1 VTPAVIALIV
11 IALFVVL
18 VLVRSV
24 TIVPQAQAKVIE
36 RLGRYSRTLAP
47 GLALLVP
54 FVDRVRATID
64 LREQV
69 ISFPPQ
75 PVITSDNLQV
85 GIDTVLYFQVTDPRL
100 AVYGIANYI
109 TGMEQLTTT
118 TLRNVVGGL
127 NLEGALTGRDGIN
140 SQLREVLDGTT
151 GPWGLRV
158 ARVEIKAIDPPASI
172 RDSMEKQMRA
182 DRDKRAVILTAEGQR
197 QSAITTAEGQKASAI
212 LSAEGKKQAA
222 ILEAEAE
229 RQSRILRAEGERAAL
244 FLQAQGQAKSIET
257 VFQAIH
263 DGKPDSGL
271 LAYQYLQTLPKIAQ
285 GDANKMWIVPSEFS
299 KALEG
304 LSRLGGADG
313 DGRSWMDVDAPAGVN
328 GASSTGAGGNGSAPA
343 NGAAAPAAT
352 SLDTS
357 SWFES
362 QLPPAAAQPEAR
374 IELSSIGVEP
384 VLPSTEMPTPPSLS
398 QVAEDVRSTPPQ
410 IVPGSGT
417 TEQQ

>member
-18 VLVRSV
+18 VVARSV

-263 DGKPDSGL
+263 DGKPDQGL

-304 LSRLGGADG
+304 LSRLGGSDG
-313 DGRSWMDVDAPAGVN
+313 DGRSWMDVDAPAVTGIGSNGSTGN
-328 GASSTGAGGNGSAPA
+328 GAPSPAPA
-343 NGAAAPAAT
+343 PAQ

-362 QLPPAAAQPEAR
+362 QLPPAAAQPEAK
-374 IELSSIGVEP
+374 IELSSIGVQP
-384 VLPSTEMPTPPSLS
+384 GLPTPPPLS
-398 QVAEDVRSTPPQ
+398 QVTEDLRNTPPQ
-410 IVPGSGT
+410 VGT
-417 TEQQ
+417 GEDQPPA

>member
-11 IALFVVL
+11 IALFVVF
-18 VLVRSV
+18 VLARSV

-36 RLGRYSRTLAP
+36 RLGRYSRTLSP

-75 PVITSDNLQV
+75 PVITADNLQV

-172 RDSMEKQMRA
+172 QDSMEKQMRA

-263 DGKPDSGL
+263 DGKPDQGL

-304 LSRLGGADG
+304 LSRLGGAEG
-313 DGRSWMDVDAPAGVN
+313 EGRSWLDVDAPA
-328 GASSTGAGGNGSAPA
+328 AAKGAGA
-343 NGAAAPAAT
+343 NGAPTAPAPAQ

-362 QLPPAAAQPEAR
+362 QLPPAAEQPEAK
-374 IELSSIGVEP
+374 IEMTSIGVQP
-384 VLPSTEMPTPPSLS
+384 TLPATAIPTPPPLS
-398 QVAEDVRSTPPQ
+398 QVTEDVRSTPPH
-410 IVPGSGT
+410 VGPADPD
-417 TEQQ
+417 EQ

>member
-1 VTPAVIALIV
+1 
-11 IALFVVL
+11 
-18 VLVRSV
+18 
-24 TIVPQAQAKVIE
+24 
-36 RLGRYSRTLAP
+36 
-47 GLALLVP
+47 
-54 FVDRVRATID
+54 VRATID

-222 ILEAEAE
+222 ILEAEAD

-263 DGKPDSGL
+263 DGKPDQGL

-313 DGRSWMDVDAPAGVN
+313 ENRSWLDVGAP
-328 GASSTGAGGNGSAPA
+328 AGGNGSDA
-343 NGAAAPAAT
+343 AAAPAQ

-362 QLPPAAAQPEAR
+362 QLPPAAEQPEAK
-374 IELSSIGVEP
+374 IEMSSIGVQP
-384 VLPSTEMPTPPSLS
+384 ILPATAIPTPPPLS
-398 QVAEDVRSTPPQ
+398 QVTEDVRNTPPQ
-410 IVPGSGT
+410 VGPAE
-417 TEQQ
+417 EQ

>member
-1 VTPAVIALIV
+1 
-11 IALFVVL
+11 
-18 VLVRSV
+18 
-24 TIVPQAQAKVIE
+24 
-36 RLGRYSRTLAP
+36 
-47 GLALLVP
+47 
-54 FVDRVRATID
+54 
-64 LREQV
+64 
-69 ISFPPQ
+69 
-75 PVITSDNLQV
+75 V

-109 TGMEQLTTT
+109 TGMEQLTPT

-182 DRDKRAVILTAEGQR
+182 DRDKRAIILTAEGAR
-197 QSAITTAEGQKASAI
+197 QSAITTAEGQKA
-212 LSAEGKKQAA
+212 AA
-222 ILEAEAE
+222 ILQAEPE

-263 DGKPDSGL
+263 DGKPDQGL

-304 LSRLGGADG
+304 LSRLGGVEG
-313 DGRSWMDVDAPAGVN
+313 GGKSWLGVEPAGKG
-328 GASSTGAGGNGSAPA
+328 GAKAEGI
-343 NGAAAPAAT
+343 
-352 SLDTS
+352 DTTD
-357 SWFES
+357 WFQS
-362 QLPPAAAQPEAR
+362 QLPPAAEQPEAK
-374 IELSSIGVEP
+374 IELSSITDATV
-384 VLPSTEMPTPPSLS
+384 SIPP
-398 QVAEDVRSTPPQ
+398 
-410 IVPGSGT
+410 
-417 TEQQ
+417 

>member
-1 VTPAVIALIV
+1 
-11 IALFVVL
+11 
-18 VLVRSV
+18 
-24 TIVPQAQAKVIE
+24 
-36 RLGRYSRTLAP
+36 
-47 GLALLVP
+47 
-54 FVDRVRATID
+54 
-64 LREQV
+64 
-69 ISFPPQ
+69 
-75 PVITSDNLQV
+75 
-85 GIDTVLYFQVTDPRL
+85 VTDPRL

-182 DRDKRAVILTAEGQR
+182 DRDKRAIILTAEGAR
-197 QSAITTAEGQKASAI
+197 QSAITTAEGQKAAAI
-212 LSAEGKKQAA
+212 LSAEGKKQSA

-263 DGKPDSGL
+263 DGKPDQGL

-304 LSRLGGADG
+304 LANLGGAEG
-313 DGRSWMDVDAPAGVN
+313 AKSWMDVTPAGN
-328 GASSTGAGGNGSAPA
+328 GGIGSRDGG
-343 NGAAAPAAT
+343 
-352 SLDTS
+352 LDTS
-357 SWFES
+357 GWFES
-362 QLPPAAAQPEAR
+362 QLPAAADQREAK
-374 IELSSIGVEP
+374 IELSSIADVAPP
-384 VLPSTEMPTPPSLS
+384 VPQMPATPSLTRATEE
-398 QVAEDVRSTPPQ
+398 VKELPAE
-410 IVPGSGT
+410 
-417 TEQQ
+417 

>member
-1 VTPAVIALIV
+1 MEALIALIV
-11 IALFVVL
+11 IALFAIVL
-18 VLVRSV
+18 LARSV
-24 TIVPQAQAKVIE
+24 TIVPQAQAKVVE
-36 RLGRYSRTLAP
+36 RLGRYSRTLSP

-75 PVITSDNLQV
+75 PVITADNLQV
-85 GIDTVLYFQVTDPRL
+85 GIDTVVYFQVTDPRL

-140 SQLREVLDGTT
+140 SQLRTVLDGTT

-158 ARVEIKAIDPPASI
+158 ARVEIKAIDPPPSI
-172 RDSMEKQMRA
+172 QDSMEKQMRA
-182 DRDKRAVILTAEGQR
+182 DRDKRAVILTAEGNR
-197 QSAITTAEGQKASAI
+197 QSAITTAEGQKAAAI
-212 LSAEGKKQAA
+212 LSAEGMKQAA

-263 DGKPDSGL
+263 DGKPDQGL

-304 LSRLGGADG
+304 LSRLGGDG
-313 DGRSWMDVDAPAGVN
+313 GEDGGRSWLDVDASAG
-328 GASSTGAGGNGSAPA
+328 AAGAGTAPS
-343 NGAAAPAAT
+343 

-357 SWFES
+357 SWFDS
-362 QLPPAAAQPEAR
+362 NLPPAAEQPEAK
-374 IELSSIGVEP
+374 IELSSIATEP
-384 VLPSTEMPTPPSLS
+384 ALPTPPPLA
-398 QVAEDVRSTPPQ
+398 QVARDVRESGPAADPRNRAGDTDPESPAGPPQ
-410 IVPGSGT
+410 
-417 TEQQ
+417 Q